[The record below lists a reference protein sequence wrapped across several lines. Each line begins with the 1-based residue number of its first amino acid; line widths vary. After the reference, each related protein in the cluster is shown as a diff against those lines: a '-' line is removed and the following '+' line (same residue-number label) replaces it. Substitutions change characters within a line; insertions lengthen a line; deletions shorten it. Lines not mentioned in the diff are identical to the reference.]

1 MVVAACSCGAPRRRD
16 DGAMTAPGRGPAR
29 SREAWLSVA
38 ACGVLLAGLVAV
50 DMPNPALPAIV
61 AGLDTT
67 QAAMKQLVALY
78 LLALAAAQ
86 PVYGRCS
93 DRHGRRPALLLGL
106 ALATVGLAASAAA
119 GSIGQLRAARV
130 LTACG
135 AAACTVSS
143 RALLV
148 DALAGTAA
156 LRRGFAGFTM
166 ASQLSPALAP
176 LLGSA
181 LLACCGWRA
190 IFAALAATSALVLL
204 GVALMLP
211 ETHPHATHAADGG
224 TAAAYRRLLGDTRFV
239 VHSVAAALIMSFT
252 QGFYTMAPYAFAAL
266 GYSPQVNA
274 ACYALYAAAVLGGSW
289 AIMRLPAPTPLAYPA
304 AAGALVA
311 TTAAAAWLGVD
322 RELWRIALFALLLG
336 ACCGV
341 AAPLAMSASL
351 GSIGRD
357 RGAASALQGTI
368 KIGGAG
374 ACLLAF
380 GAVDVDGFG
389 VAAQVLFGFAV
400 ALLALLLGSAAAAR
414 R

>member
-1 MVVAACSCGAPRRRD
+1 MS
-16 DGAMTAPGRGPAR
+16 APGADATRAR
-29 SREAWLSVA
+29 QAWLTAA

-61 AGLDTT
+61 GGLDTT
-67 QAAMKQLVALY
+67 QSAMKQLVALY

-86 PVYGRCS
+86 LVYGRLS
-93 DRHGRRPALLLGL
+93 DRRGRRPALLAGL
-106 ALATVGLAASAAA
+106 ALAALGLGASAAA
-119 GSIGQLRAARV
+119 RNIGQLGAARV

-135 AAACTVSS
+135 AASCTVTS
-143 RALLV
+143 RAILV
-148 DALAGTAA
+148 DVLRGERA

-190 IFAALAATSALVLL
+190 IFVALAAISALTLL
-204 GVALMLP
+204 GVALALP
-211 ETHPHATHAADGG
+211 ETHRRADPQQPGSA
-224 TAAAYRRLLGDTRFV
+224 AAAYRRLLADRRFV

-266 GYSPQVNA
+266 GYSPALNA
-274 ACYALYAAAVLGGSW
+274 ACYALYAAAVLSGSW
-289 AIMRLPAPTPLAYPA
+289 LVMQLRASARRAYPA
-304 AAGALVA
+304 AAWALAA

-322 RELWRIALFALLLG
+322 REAWRIALFALALG

-351 GSIGRD
+351 GDVTRD

-368 KIGGAG
+368 KMGGAG
-374 ACLLAF
+374 VCLLAF
-380 GAVDVDGFG
+380 DAVDVDGFG
-389 VAAQVLFGFAV
+389 VAAKVLFGFAV
-400 ALLALLLGSAAAAR
+400 ALLALLLGSGASAQR
-414 R
+414 